1 MKTLK
6 YICTKCSNDQA
17 VKTKGIV
24 KEMFKD
30 FFVTKV
36 VAGIAG
42 LNFTT
47 IFPVGVECNAVNP

>member
-6 YICTKCSNDQA
+6 YICTKFSNTSD
-17 VKTKGIV
+17 VKT

-42 LNFTT
+42 LNFRT